1 MNALRRLGARAAV
14 LVSLVVGVQGAAGAP
29 AQRSWDAW
37 MLPRNPDLTATAIPG
52 PESPHVVSKALRVA
66 RVGLLPFK
74 ADATA
79 SGVATCDG
87 CTADSTALQIV
98 YVPRGSRGT
107 VDNVA
112 TAWSRCAD
120 CRATALSVQVVV
132 VEGPPEIRA
141 NNRALSVN
149 AACDGCHTASAAFQV
164 VVAGAHDPRLSPSD
178 RRELEAW
185 VAEQAA
191 RLRDTSTQPPA
202 RRARPDRRALE
213 DLTRMVN
220 DALGTR
226 TVQRRG
232 QLRDSSP

>member
-1 MNALRRLGARAAV
+1 MNALRKYGVHAV
-14 LVSLVVGVQGAAGAP
+14 LLLSLAVGVQGAAGAP
-29 AQRSWDAW
+29 SGQSWDRW

-52 PESPHVVSKALRVA
+52 PESPHVVSKAMRVA
-66 RVGLLPFK
+66 RVGVLPFK

-79 SGVATCDG
+79 SGSATCDG
-87 CTADSTALQIV
+87 CTADASALQIV

-132 VEGPPEIRA
+132 VQGPPEIRA

-149 AACDGCHTASAAFQV
+149 ATCEGCHSASAAFQV
-164 VVAGAHDPRLSPSD
+164 VVAGADDLRMSTPD

-191 RLRDTSTQPPA
+191 RLRDTSSQPPA
-202 RRARPDRRALE
+202 RRVRPDRRALQ
-213 DLTRMVN
+213 DLERLVN
-220 DALGTR
+220 DSLGTR

-232 QLRDSSP
+232 QLRDS